1 MNNGHV
7 YVGRNHEGD
16 VPGAVFR
23 TGWLGNP
30 MMQEVCLVCESKHS
44 EVKDSLDCF
53 ETYLRVRMRQE
64 EAFRKAVVGIVRG
77 NNVPVPSGETA
88 LHARV
93 IARLGTDFEDYDR
106 AGPILRYGDF
116 WEEHK
121 TSQFQADAY
130 LEDWDDRWLNTL
142 FLIEGVALQQAVVE
156 KGEERRRDQPEERIK
171 SQGGTAERGTA
182 ERGTAERGIPECGT
196 AERGPLQRGPLQR
209 EGREHRRPG
218 RERETGRVPPGRTDE
233 ATKRFPGMEKRML
246 EMVRKEADMFGRYG
260 LVVSPGW
267 PQKNIGLFQVRDE
280 NGLRK
285 DLLKRSINE
294 LQAWIEKVGEAVTV
308 NIAFPDL
315 RDQNTAQDA
324 AQDAAQ
330 DEAEDLGDRGNQLNK
345 TTRLTAKDV
354 WEILMDLPA
363 NVQVWRRTEIERGAD
378 HTAGRSRTGKNGG
391 SGPNDRSGAE
401 TKEESH
407 RRREAA

>member
-23 TGWLGNP
+23 NGWLGNP

-106 AGPILRYGDF
+106 AGPALRYGDF

-121 TSQFQADAY
+121 TSQFQPEAY
-130 LEDWDDRWLNTL
+130 YEDWDDRWLNTL

-156 KGEERRRDQPEERIK
+156 KGEGRRRDESEERIE
-171 SQGGTAERGTA
+171 SQGGTAER
-182 ERGTAERGIPECGT
+182 GT

-218 RERETGRVPPGRTDE
+218 RERETGKVPPGRTDE

-246 EMVRKEADMFGRYG
+246 EMVRKESDMFGRYG

-267 PQKNIGLFQVRDE
+267 PQKNIGLFQGRDE
-280 NGLRK
+280 DGLRK
-285 DLLKRSINE
+285 DLLKRSINQ

-308 NIAFPDL
+308 NIAFPDVG
-315 RDQNTAQDA
+315 DQNTAQDA
-324 AQDAAQ
+324 TQ
-330 DEAEDLGDRGNQLNK
+330 DEAQEAAEDLGDRGNQPNK
-345 TTRLTAKDV
+345 TTSLTSKDV
-354 WEILMDLPA
+354 WEILMDLPG

-378 HTAGRSRTGKNGG
+378 HTAGQSRTDKNGG
-391 SGPNDRSGAE
+391 SGPNDRSAQ
-401 TKEESH
+401 TKEETH
-407 RRREAA
+407 QRREAA